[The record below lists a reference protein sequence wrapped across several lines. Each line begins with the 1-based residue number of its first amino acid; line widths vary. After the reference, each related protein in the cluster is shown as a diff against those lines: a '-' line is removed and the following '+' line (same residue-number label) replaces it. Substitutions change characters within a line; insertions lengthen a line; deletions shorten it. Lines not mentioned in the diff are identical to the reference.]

1 MTIIDIFRIRG
12 IRWLFS
18 CHRGASSREE
28 EGGERGWKTGV
39 SPSFES
45 ILFFFFSFL
54 FFSPFFFLFFLLS
67 LPLPLPFAILLVCEA
82 IHARM
87 VTNDGG
93 GGVKMEKVEVAA
105 MRSVEMIRTVEQV
118 GGRAIEIFAGN

>member
-18 CHRGASSREE
+18 CHRRASSREE
-28 EGGERGWKTGV
+28 KGGEREGGKRAFRR
-39 SPSFES
+39 PSNRYFFS
-45 ILFFFFSFL
+45 FFLFFFFLL
-54 FFSPFFFLFFLLS
+54 FFPFFLLS

>member
-1 MTIIDIFRIRG
+1 
-12 IRWLFS
+12 
-18 CHRGASSREE
+18 
-28 EGGERGWKTGV
+28 
-39 SPSFES
+39 
-45 ILFFFFSFL
+45 
-54 FFSPFFFLFFLLS
+54 
-67 LPLPLPFAILLVCEA
+67 
-82 IHARM
+82 M

>member
-1 MTIIDIFRIRG
+1 MA
-12 IRWLFS
+12 LFLPQ
-18 CHRGASSREE
+18 GGKF
-28 EGGERGWKTGV
+28 EGGGGGRERVENGRFAVLRIDT
-39 SPSFES
+39 FF
-45 ILFFFFSFL
+45 LFFFSF
-54 FFSPFFFLFFLLS
+54 FSFFFFFFLLS